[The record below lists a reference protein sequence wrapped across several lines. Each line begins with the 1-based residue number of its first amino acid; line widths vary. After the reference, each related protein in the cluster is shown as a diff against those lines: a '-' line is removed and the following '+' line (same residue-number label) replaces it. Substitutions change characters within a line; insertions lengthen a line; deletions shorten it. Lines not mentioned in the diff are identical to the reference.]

1 MSRGKTDYT
10 LFFVSVH
17 LSYIRRRS
25 LYLISTKFIK
35 YLNFIRHCVQ
45 YYGLWE
51 IQAENTEKRFCIH
64 NFPSGNKIELSLYI
78 CNIFWKSCNHVIGIE
93 TDIHYFSHNCLPP
106 DHVSAAKK
114 RGITKRY
121 PSLDCL
127 YLSVS
132 DSVGLIKYNCILTDY
147 SALYKYYF
155 ADI

>member
-1 MSRGKTDYT
+1 MEWISHRGESID
-10 LFFVSVH
+10 
-17 LSYIRRRS
+17 
-25 LYLISTKFIK
+25 
-35 YLNFIRHCVQ
+35 
-45 YYGLWE
+45 
-51 IQAENTEKRFCIH
+51 APENT
-64 NFPSGNKIELSLYI
+64 LSAFQLAMERDTD
-78 CNIFWKSCNHVIGIE
+78 GIE